1 MTAAARSPVPD
12 TDAPHV
18 QRAYRCRCGNRVFFR
33 NSLCLACS
41 AQLGYVAERQQLLS
55 LQPGPQEGLW
65 TLDDGS
71 PGLWRRCANHALAAG
86 CNWLVRAAQA
96 PDAQPTPDAE
106 AVPIQTLCEACR
118 LNRTVPNLDTPG
130 NGERWQK
137 IELAKRRLVSS
148 LLGLGLPVE
157 RREDGVSQGLL
168 FDFVEST
175 PQGPAV
181 LTGHDSGLITL
192 NILEADDDYREK
204 MRVQLGEPYRTL
216 LGHLRHEVGHYYWDR
231 LVDDPQWIE
240 RYRALF
246 GDERQDYGEA
256 LKRHYASPRQDWA
269 DSFVS
274 VYASSHPWEDWAETW
289 AHYLHM
295 VDVVHTA
302 NSFGLQAREYEH
314 ASEPDVFNLDDLYD
328 PGDEGAQVFLDWLH
342 EWFALTAVLNEM
354 SRSMGEHDF
363 HPFVLPRAAVPK
375 LHFVHMVVS
384 AARAA
389 APLPPKPF
397 KPEEPG
403 ELPDGTDPAGTGD
416 DPAAATAAET
426 AAASGSGSQPGR
438 AAPGDAATTPADSAP
453 AQPANPV
460 DQATQS
466 GAQPA

>member
-1 MTAAARSPVPD
+1 MSALPASPAPAD
-12 TDAPHV
+12 DAPHV

-41 AQLGYVAERQQLLS
+41 AQLGYVAERQQLVS

-71 PGLWRRCANHALAAG
+71 PGLWRRCANHALAAS
-86 CNWLVRAAQA
+86 CNWLVPAQVAAGVPVA
-96 PDAQPTPDAE
+96 PDAE

-118 LNRTVPNLDTPG
+118 LNRTVPNLDNAG

-148 LLGLGLPVE
+148 LIGLGLPVE
-157 RREDGVSQGLL
+157 RRVDGVSQGLL
-168 FDFVEST
+168 FDFVESE

-204 MRVQLGEPYRTL
+204 MRVQLGEPYRTV

-231 LVDDPQWIE
+231 LVDDPQWID
-240 RYRALF
+240 RFRTLF

-269 DSFVS
+269 QSFVT

-302 NSFGLQAREYEH
+302 NSFGLQAREYV
-314 ASEPDVFNLDDLYD
+314 SEPGVFTREDLYD
-328 PGDEGAQVFLDWLH
+328 ADDPGGPLFLDWLH

-375 LHFVHMVVS
+375 LHFVHMLVA

-397 KPEEPG
+397 KAEAGDAEAAGQPRAPGGAPAPAAQSLEEAAPA
-403 ELPDGTDPAGTGD
+403 LPPDQAAQTGGASAGTASATGS
-416 DPAAATAAET
+416 PATL
-426 AAASGSGSQPGR
+426 P
-438 AAPGDAATTPADSAP
+438 
-453 AQPANPV
+453 N
-460 DQATQS
+460 
-466 GAQPA
+466 